1 MMSMKRLVCV
11 LLVIFLAVAG
21 LGLGLAQQVP
31 PEEPVQ
37 EEVVVEEQGKIIPGP
52 KDIKEKTAI
61 YVFLGW
67 MWVSIIV
74 LVYILKLKINEVD
87 RLLHIKYFDEKDKS

>member
-1 MMSMKRLVCV
+1 MMNMKGFSWV
-11 LLVIFLAVAG
+11 LPVILLAVAG

-67 MWVSIIV
+67 MWISIIV

>member
-1 MMSMKRLVCV
+1 MMNMKGFSWV
-11 LLVIFLAVAG
+11 LPVILLAVAG